1 MCSGPNIKFVRKS
14 EISQEIYENKS
25 VISIGGDR
33 KVSIKYGA
41 SAQLASQIAA
51 NLDFSLTVPPQK
63 KPLIDLKAPSDNAE
77 TLSVHESLMNTG
89 NNPMITPHSVN
100 QGTGSGAKR
109 PVNTEADPFQMSEN
123 ASIVPGSEKGSGVNL
138 LSSHLG
144 SSFNHG

>member
-100 QGTGSGAKR
+100 
-109 PVNTEADPFQMSEN
+109 
-123 ASIVPGSEKGSGVNL
+123 
-138 LSSHLG
+138 
-144 SSFNHG
+144 